1 MPVTAGPIYPGIKDG
16 LVFAIDPA
24 NKDSW
29 AGPTSATV
37 DSLTLYNPL
46 SGSIVNDT
54 SGSYGD
60 DESFAFDGA
69 SDYIVVDNLNNI
81 FNFGTNPFSISLW
94 FNGTTFPGT
103 YTAVLGSHGSG
114 GKSSFWAVYV
124 HDSIGVLIVHGGQ
137 LIGGGG
143 SISTNEWYHYAVT
156 RDTSGNLITY
166 LNGVAVNTATGKT
179 GTFNSLSTIR
189 IGDDRHNANPAFNG
203 QIGPILIYNRA
214 LSAGEVLQNYNRV
227 KGRFGL

>member
-1 MPVTAGPIYPGIKDG
+1 MGVASGPRFPGIENG
-16 LVFAIDPA
+16 LVFAVDPL
-24 NKDSW
+24 NQESW
-29 AGPTSATV
+29 AGP
-37 DSLTLYNPL
+37 DSDIVNSLVLHNPL

-54 SGSYGD
+54 SGSYGVN
-60 DESFAFDGA
+60 ESFTFDGA

-81 FNFGTNPFSISLW
+81 FNFGTNPFSVSAW
-94 FNGTTFPGT
+94 FNGTTFPGA

-114 GKSSFWAVYV
+114 GNSSFWAVYV
-124 HDSIGVLIVHGGQ
+124 HDSVGVVIFQGGQ

-143 SISTNEWYHYAVT
+143 TISTNEWYHYTVT

-179 GTFNSLSTIR
+179 GTFDSSSTIR
-189 IGDDRHNANPAFNG
+189 IGDDKHNANPAFNG

-214 LSAGEVLQNYNRV
+214 LTALEASQNYNQL
-227 KGRFGL
+227 KSRFT